1 VSEPIGTSS
10 CKRTTPQRGLTVID
24 GDPQYGGRW
33 VAFIAGLAIRCHS
46 LSDARGL
53 RHYGEVPTVRRWSR
67 RWL

>member
-1 VSEPIGTSS
+1 VSGP
-10 CKRTTPQRGLTVID
+10 KRTEPQRGLRVVD
-24 GDPQYGGRW
+24 DLKNGGRW
-33 VAFIAGLAIRCHS
+33 VAFIAGMAFRCHS